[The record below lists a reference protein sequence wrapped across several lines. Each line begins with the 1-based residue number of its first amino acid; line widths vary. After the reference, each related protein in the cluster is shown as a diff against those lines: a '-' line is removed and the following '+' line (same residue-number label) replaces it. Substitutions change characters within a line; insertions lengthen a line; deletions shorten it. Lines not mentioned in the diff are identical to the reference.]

1 MASLVRRER
10 FELPELWRRFF
21 EPDFTG
27 SWLRVE
33 EFVDGD
39 KFVVKAELPGLDP
52 DKDVELTITEGVLHI
67 RAERHEKAEEKTK
80 EGFRSEFRYGSYER
94 SMPLPMGA
102 KEEDVKAAYHDGI
115 LEIRVP
121 MGEAKVSSTKV
132 PIIRS

>member
-1 MASLVRRER
+1 MALVRRER

-33 EFVDGD
+33 EFVDKD
-39 KFVVKAELPGLDP
+39 ALVVKAEIPGVDP

-67 RAERHEKAEEKTK
+67 RAERHEKSEEKTK
-80 EGFRSEFRYGSYER
+80 EGFRSEFRYGSFER
-94 SMPLPMGA
+94 SLPLPLGT
-102 KEEDVKAAYHDGI
+102 KDEDVKASYGDGI

-132 PIIRS
+132 PISKS